1 MNLELKQKA
10 STDSGQTCW
19 DESWDDMTKA
29 VQPLDENTSKLDSLR
44 FSKKWINVY
53 EGWIVEK

>member
-44 FSKKWINVY
+44 FSKK
-53 EGWIVEK
+53 